1 MDFDAAFEH
10 LMRTEG
16 GYAFHPSDPGGE
28 TMLGVTA
35 RVARAEGYTGE
46 MRHLP
51 RETAKAIARCRYW
64 DAVRADE
71 MPPAM
76 RYPLFDAAY
85 HSGPAQAVKWL
96 QRALGVGDDGKVGPI
111 TLAAAHRAGPLAG
124 ARMLAERLDFL
135 TNLPTWPAFGRG
147 WSRRI
152 AAVLKEAMA

>member
-10 LMRTEG
+10 LMRSEG

-51 RETAKAIARCRYW
+51 RETAKAIARRRYW

-85 HSGPAQAVKWL
+85 HSGPAQAIKWL
-96 QRALGVGDDGKVGPI
+96 QRALDVKDDGQLGPM
-111 TLAAAHRAGPLAG
+111 TLAAVHRAG
-124 ARMLAERLDFL
+124 ARSAVLMTAERLDFM
-135 TNLPTWPAFGRG
+135 TSLPTWPAFGKG
-147 WSRRI
+147 WARRI
-152 AAVLKEAMA
+152 ASILKGTAA